1 MTPVALHARETGLPA
16 APPVLLLHGLFG
28 SSTNW
33 GRVSRALAGDWR
45 VLVPDLRN
53 HGQSPHAEPHDY
65 PAMAAD
71 LVALMDRHSIDAAT
85 LVGHSMGGKVA
96 MHLALT
102 APGRVARLAVV
113 DMAPVRYTHDFDDVL
128 AAFDAVDLDAIG
140 SRADAEAAMA
150 ARIELPGVRAFLLQN
165 LVRDPAGAWQWRL
178 SLPALRRAQPDL
190 LGFPDI
196 AAGAAYVGPTRF
208 IHGERSD
215 YLQPAHEPRVRELF
229 PNASVCTVAG
239 AGHWVYAEAPDGF
252 LDCLRPLLDERPP
265 AAIDLRD
272 VSASDVDAV
281 NRVIAVAIDGW
292 DIAPRI
298 KRLALPSYQYAVD
311 DFAHLA
317 FVGAWRGDELLGFVS
332 LEPADVRQVPHGRPA
347 MLVHG
352 LFVQPRAQGI
362 GVGRRLVEAV
372 MDLARER
379 GAAGLLV
386 RAERN
391 ARGFFEK
398 VGFAALPVEDT
409 QRDYP
414 HRLWAD
420 LDTR

>member
-1 MTPVALHARETGLPA
+1 MTIHPHPTLNETIGLA
-16 APPVLLLHGLFG
+16 AEMAHG
-28 SSTNW
+28 
-33 GRVSRALAGDWR
+33 
-45 VLVPDLRN
+45 
-53 HGQSPHAEPHDY
+53 
-65 PAMAAD
+65 
-71 LVALMDRHSIDAAT
+71 SIGAAT

-102 APGRVARLAVV
+102 APARVARLAVV
-113 DMAPVRYTHDFDDVL
+113 DMAPVRYTHDFDAVL
-128 AAFDAVDLDAIG
+128 AAFDAVDLGAIG

-150 ARIELPGVRAFLLQN
+150 ARIDLPGLRAFLLQN
-165 LVRDPAGAWQWRL
+165 LVRDAAGAWQWRL
-178 SLPALRRAQPDL
+178 NLPALRRAQPGL
-190 LGFPDI
+190 LGFPDVP
-196 AAGAAYVGPTRF
+196 AGVNYAGPVRF

-215 YLQPAHEPRVRELF
+215 YLQPAYEARIRELF
-229 PNASVCTVAG
+229 PSASLCTVAG
-239 AGHWVYAEAPDGF
+239 AGHWVYAEVPDGF
-252 LDCLRPLLDERPP
+252 MECLRPLLDERPA
-265 AAIDLRD
+265 AAIELYD
-272 VSASDVDAV
+272 VSASDLDAV
-281 NRVIAVAIDGW
+281 NGVIAVAIDSW

-317 FVGAWRGDELLGFVS
+317 FVGAWRGNELLGFVS
-332 LEPADVRQVPHGRPA
+332 IEPADARQVPDGRPA

-352 LFVQPRAQGI
+352 LFVRPQAQGT

-372 MDLARER
+372 KDLARER
-379 GAAGLLV
+379 GFTGLLV

-398 VGFAALPVEDT
+398 VGFTPLPVEDT